1 MGAPYT
7 FTVAETESVG
17 QTVYTEVKVTD
28 ADEGQNS
35 EIQLFCDAEKSSL
48 DACDTFDIFA
58 SPLGPGEYLG
68 LIVLKKP
75 LKGSMYSTFSKVPT
89 DMETFQTFGRFP
101 EKKSLD

>member
-35 EIQLFCDAEKSSL
+35 EIQLFCDAEKQL
-48 DACDTFDIFA
+48 AVCHRGLGITLLNQTRAIPVLQEATA
-58 SPLGPGEYLG
+58 SGRGGCSGAVSGPC
-68 LIVLKKP
+68 
-75 LKGSMYSTFSKVPT
+75 PT
-89 DMETFQTFGRFP
+89 HTCWSQDLF
-101 EKKSLD
+101 